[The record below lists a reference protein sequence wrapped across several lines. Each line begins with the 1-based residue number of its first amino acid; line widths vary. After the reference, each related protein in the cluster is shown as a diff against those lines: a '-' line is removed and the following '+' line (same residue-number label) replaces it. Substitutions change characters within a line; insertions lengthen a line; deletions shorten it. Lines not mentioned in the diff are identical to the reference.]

1 MTNQSV
7 DLTKVF
13 SEVTKTL
20 KANKLPLNEADTYNK
35 DHGTNMVKTFSTITK
50 ALNEKKGAEQGE
62 ALEYAAQILSKKAAS
77 GSSQLYAKGL
87 QQAAQQVR
95 GKNIDANTGV
105 QLLQTLL
112 SAGQAPSQNTSQS
125 GAGDLLGSLLG
136 GGQNSSQSGG
146 MGDLLGSLLG
156 GSQSGTQADDSSNAG
171 DLLGSLL
178 GGGQSSQPASGSGD
192 LLSSLLGGLTGSQQ
206 GQQSGGL
213 SDGLD
218 IGDLLTAGMAF
229 MQSKQSGADTM
240 SSLVSA
246 FVAASG
252 MGKTQH
258 RQQSTQLVANSF
270 LQALKK
276 FAK

>member
-20 KANKLPLNEADTYNK
+20 KANKQDLNTADTYNK

-50 ALNEKKGAEQGE
+50 ALNEKKGAEQEE
-62 ALEYAAQILSKKAAS
+62 ALAYAAQVLSKKTAS
-77 GSSQLYAKGL
+77 SSSQLYAKGL

-105 QLLQTLL
+105 QLLQALL
-112 SAGQAPSQNTSQS
+112 SAGQTPNQSTPQS
-125 GAGDLLGSLLG
+125 GAGDLLSSLLG
-136 GGQNSSQSGG
+136 GVQNSSQSGG

-156 GSQSGTQADDSSNAG
+156 GGESGSQGNEPANPG
-171 DLLGSLL
+171 DLLGNLL
-178 GGGQSSQPASGSGD
+178 GGGQSSQ
-192 LLSSLLGGLTGSQQ
+192 Q
-206 GQQSGGL
+206 GQQSGGF

-218 IGDLLTAGMAF
+218 IGDLLTAGAAY

-240 SSLVSA
+240 NSLVAA
-246 FVAASG
+246 FTAASG

>member
-20 KANKLPLNEADTYNK
+20 KANKQDLNIADTYNK

-62 ALEYAAQILSKKAAS
+62 ALAYAAQVLSKKTAS

-95 GKNIDANTGV
+95 GKNIDTNTGV
-105 QLLQTLL
+105 QLLQSLL
-112 SAGQAPSQNTSQS
+112 SAGQTPGQSNSQ
-125 GAGDLLGSLLG
+125 AGVGDMLGSLLG
-136 GGQNSSQSGG
+136 GGQNSSQSSGIGDLVGNLLGG
-146 MGDLLGSLLG
+146 GQSSQTASGSGDLLGSLLG
-156 GSQSGTQADDSSNAG
+156 GLTGTQQN
-171 DLLGSLL
+171 
-178 GGGQSSQPASGSGD
+178 
-192 LLSSLLGGLTGSQQ
+192 
-206 GQQSGGL
+206 QQSGGL

-218 IGDLLTAGMAF
+218 IGDLLTAGAAYL
-229 MQSKQSGADTM
+229 QSKQSGADTM
-240 SSLVSA
+240 NSLVAA
-246 FVAASG
+246 FTAASG

-270 LQALKK
+270 LQALKQ

>member
-20 KANKLPLNEADTYNK
+20 KANKQDLNTADTYNK
-35 DHGTNMVKTFSTITK
+35 DHGINMVKTFSTITK
-50 ALNEKKGAEQGE
+50 ALTEKKGSEQGE
-62 ALEYAAQILSKKAAS
+62 ALAYAAQVLSKKTAS

-105 QLLQTLL
+105 QLLQALL
-112 SAGQAPSQNTSQS
+112 SAGQTPNQSTPQS
-125 GAGDLLGSLLG
+125 GAGDLLSSLLG

-156 GSQSGTQADDSSNAG
+156 GGHSGSQTDESANAG
-171 DLLGSLL
+171 DFLGNLLS
-178 GGGQSSQPASGSGD
+178 GGQSSQPASGSGD

-206 GQQSGGL
+206 NQQSGGL

-240 SSLVSA
+240 NSLVAA